1 MNYVFDLC
9 LIRNKRI
16 DKGHSMQK
24 MAEML
29 GLENKSMY
37 YKREI
42 GSTQFKATEIPLLA
56 ALLDIPVEKIFVKSL
71 RK

>member
-1 MNYVFDLC
+1 MVYAFDLS

-16 DKGHSMQK
+16 NKGYSMEK
-24 MAEML
+24 MSQLL

-42 GSTQFKATEIPLLA
+42 GATQFKATEIPLLA
-56 ALLDIPVEKIFVKSL
+56 TVLDVSVEKIFIRTL

>member
-1 MNYVFDLC
+1 MIYAFDLS
-9 LIRNKRI
+9 LIRKKRLS
-16 DKGHSMQK
+16 KGYSMEK
-24 MAEML
+24 MSKLL

-42 GSTQFKATEIPLLA
+42 GATQFKATEIPLLA
-56 ALLDIPVEKIFVKSL
+56 SLLEVSVEKIFIKTL

>member
-1 MNYVFDLC
+1 MTYAFDLS
-9 LIRNKRI
+9 LIRKKRL
-16 DKGHSMQK
+16 DKGYSMEK
-24 MAEML
+24 MSKLL

-42 GSTQFKATEIPLLA
+42 GATQFKATEIPLLA
-56 ALLDIPVEKIFVKSL
+56 SLLEVSVEKIFVKTL